1 MTWPSFSFEKT
12 LNMKKIIIAGCFLLT
27 AGIVQAQQ
35 KEGKVVYERVSQMI
49 ARFNINGVDQ
59 EMPKTRKDNFE
70 LIFSSGKSLWRAVE
84 KDDENNDAGEGDGMQ
99 IRMIVAGSND
109 VLFTNFETGKRV
121 EKREFMDKNF
131 IVDDSIG
138 KLKWKMTGETKT
150 ILNHTCM
157 KATTEKISTQMR
169 MNVDNGVVERK
180 EIQDTAVVI
189 AWFANDIPVPAGP
202 AEYQGQLPGLILEM
216 DINSGKQKFT
226 AMSIPEKFDLTEIK
240 EPIGK
245 KHYTAAEF
253 KIERDKLMNEMQ
265 KNNQSGGNIQIRN

>member
-1 MTWPSFSFEKT
+1 
-12 LNMKKIIIAGCFLLT
+12 MKKVIMAGCFLFT
-27 AGIVQAQQ
+27 AGIAQAQQ

-49 ARFNINGVDQ
+49 ASFNINGVNQ

-70 LIFSSGKSLWRAVE
+70 LIFGAGKSLWRTIE
-84 KDDENNDAGEGDGMQ
+84 KEEDNDAGGGDGMQ

-121 EKREFMDKNF
+121 EKREFMDKTF

-150 ILNHTCM
+150 ILHHTCM
-157 KATTEKISTQMR
+157 KATTERISSQMR
-169 MNVDNGVVERK
+169 MNVDNGVVEKK

-189 AWFANDIPVPAGP
+189 AWFTTDIPVAAGP

-216 DINSGKQKFT
+216 DINNGRQKFT
-226 AMSIPEKFDLTEIK
+226 ATSIPEKFDLAEIK
-240 EPIGK
+240 EPTGK

-253 KIERDKLMNEMQ
+253 KTERDKLMVEMQ
-265 KNNQSGGNIQIRN
+265 KNNQGGGNIQIRN

>member
-1 MTWPSFSFEKT
+1 
-12 LNMKKIIIAGCFLLT
+12 MKKVIIAGCFLFT

-49 ARFNINGVDQ
+49 ARFNVNGVDQ
-59 EMPKTRKDNFE
+59 EMPRTRKDNFE
-70 LIFSSGKSLWRAVE
+70 LTFSAGKSLWKAIE
-84 KDDENNDAGEGDGMQ
+84 KDEDNDGGGGDGVQ

-121 EKREFMDKNF
+121 ERREFMDKTF

-157 KATTEKISTQMR
+157 KATSERISTQMR

-180 EIQDTAVVI
+180 EITDTAVVI
-189 AWFANDIPVPAGP
+189 AWFTNDIPVPAGP
-202 AEYQGQLPGLILEM
+202 AEFQGQLPGLILEM
-216 DINSGKQKFT
+216 DINNGRQKFT
-226 AMSIPEKFDLTEIK
+226 ATSIPEKFDLAEIK
-240 EPIGK
+240 EPTGK

-253 KIERDKLMNEMQ
+253 KTERDKLMAEMQ
-265 KNNQSGGNIQIRN
+265 RNNQDGRGNIQIRN